1 MRPWWVGRGRGRCAS
16 HRPDVVS
23 VSREIAEAW
32 LNAPG
37 VELVEEPSR
46 KPSRSRSRSSGY

>member
-1 MRPWWVGRGRGRCAS
+1 
-16 HRPDVVS
+16 VVS